1 MVTKS
6 PASHAQSDE
15 KAAADTT
22 SEEELIRRATADR
35 AAGRDANGEVASL
48 LSIAAEQ
55 NRAALDRL
63 AQ

>member
-6 PASHAQSDE
+6 PASQAPSDE
-15 KAAADTT
+15 KAAVDAT

-35 AAGRDANGEVASL
+35 AAGRDATGEVEGL
-48 LSIAAEQ
+48 LRIAAEQ

>member
-1 MVTKS
+1 V
-6 PASHAQSDE
+6 
-15 KAAADTT
+15 KAADDNA
-22 SEEELIRRATADR
+22 SEEGLIRRATADR
-35 AAGRDANGEVASL
+35 AAGRDATSEVETL